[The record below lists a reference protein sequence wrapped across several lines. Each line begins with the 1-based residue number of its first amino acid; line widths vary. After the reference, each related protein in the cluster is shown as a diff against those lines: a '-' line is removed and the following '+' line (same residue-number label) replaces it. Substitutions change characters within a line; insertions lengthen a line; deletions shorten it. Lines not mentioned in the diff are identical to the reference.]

1 MIFRQFS
8 MALTITWRDL
18 RDQLRDWRMVLPMA
32 MLAIFFPILMQIGL
46 REIVEYLGKYMIGR
60 NTAPMTPFLML
71 VVGLFPTTMSLVIAL
86 ESFVGEKERGTVEP
100 LLNTPLKDWQIYIGK
115 FLATILLPQAAS
127 YIGMIVYMVAMRLG
141 GMQPLSGWLVIQVF
155 ALVTVLSV
163 LMVGMAV
170 VVSSQTT
177 SIRAANLLAS
187 FIILPSALLI
197 QLESLI
203 LFWGDGLLLS
213 LSLLGLMLLTILI
226 IRVGMAHFRREE
238 LIRQEYDTLNLRK
251 MLRMARETFV
261 GEAHNLRE
269 WYLGE
274 LPRAIKDLYKPVLY
288 VSLVTALVVV
298 LSARET
304 RVLRIPLEVVGFADL
319 KGRLALLLAE
329 WQLFDIKP
337 VLEVWGQNVRAL
349 AIGSVVGLFSFGIL
363 GMLPLLMT
371 MGLLGYIATLIG
383 EAGTPVGKFLGGFI
397 LPHGLLEIPAAVIT
411 GAMMLQV
418 GAAMASGNPGR
429 SMGEIWLISAV
440 RVARIFIGVVIPV
453 LFVAAALEVWV
464 TPRVALLLFR

>member
-1 MIFRQFS
+1 MIRPFS
-8 MALTITWRDL
+8 MALTITWREL
-18 RDQLRDWRMVLPMA
+18 RDQLRDWRIVLPMA
-32 MLAIFFPILMQIGL
+32 MLALLLPIMMQLGF
-46 REIVEYLGKYMIGR
+46 REILEYLGKYLIGR

-71 VVGLFPTTMSLVIAL
+71 VVGLFPTTMSLVVAL

-127 YIGMIVYMVAMRLG
+127 YTGMIVYLAAMRIG
-141 GMQPLSGWLVIQVF
+141 GMQPPSGWLVIQLF
-155 ALVTVLSV
+155 ALVTILSV

-187 FIILPSALLI
+187 FIILPAALLI

-203 LFWGDGLLLS
+203 IFWGDSLLLS
-213 LSLLGLMLLTILI
+213 LSLFGLLLLAVLI

-238 LIRQEYDTLNLRK
+238 LIRQEYDTLNLRRSLS
-251 MLRMARETFV
+251 MMRQAFV
-261 GEAHNLRE
+261 GDARNLRE

-274 LPRAIKDLYKPVLY
+274 LPRALAELKKPLLYA
-288 VSLVTALVVV
+288 SLLTALVV
-298 LSARET
+298 LLAARET
-304 RVLRIPLEVVGFADL
+304 SVLRIPLEVVGFSDL
-319 KGRLALLLAE
+319 KGRLAMLSSE
-329 WQLFDIKP
+329 WQLFDIQP
-337 VLEVWGQNVRAL
+337 VLGVWWQNVRAL

-371 MGLLGYIATLIG
+371 MGLLGYIAALIG
-383 EAGTPVGKFLGGFI
+383 EAGTPVGQFLLGFI
-397 LPHGLLEIPAAVIT
+397 LPHGVLEIPAAIIT

-418 GAAMASGNPGR
+418 GAAMASGSPGR
-429 SMGEIWLISAV
+429 SMSEMWLISAAK
-440 RVARIFIGVVIPV
+440 VARIFIGVVVPV

-464 TPRVALLLFR
+464 TPRIAMLIFR